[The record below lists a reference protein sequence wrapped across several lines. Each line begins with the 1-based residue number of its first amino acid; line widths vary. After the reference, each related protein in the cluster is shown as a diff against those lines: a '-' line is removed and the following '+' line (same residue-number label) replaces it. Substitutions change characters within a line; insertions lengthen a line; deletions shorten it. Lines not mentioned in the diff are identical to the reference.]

1 MSKLL
6 QKINSIPKTWFSFAD
21 IRKITGLDD
30 KSLAV
35 TLSRMVKRGELS
47 RIAGGIYTT
56 DITRI
61 DWEQFAVEKY
71 PPSYIS
77 FESALARHNILS
89 QQPVSLTMATTN
101 RSKQVKM
108 LENIII
114 YRHIQ
119 PKIFWGYLK
128 DGNILI
134 AEPEKAFLDL
144 AYLSLNG
151 YAKFDPQ
158 EMNLD
163 FLDKQKIKIYLKK
176 FNSPRLN
183 KLIKKMIVTP
193 FSK

>member
-6 QKINSIPKTWFSFAD
+6 KKINSIPKSYFSFAD
-21 IRKITGLDD
+21 IRKISSLDD

-35 TLSRMVKRGELS
+35 SLSRMVKRGELF
-47 RIAGGIYTT
+47 RITGGIYTT
-56 DITRI
+56 DISKI

-89 QQPVSLTMATTN
+89 QQPVSLTMATAN
-101 RSKQVKM
+101 RSKKTKM
-108 LENIII
+108 LDNLII

-119 PKIFWGYLK
+119 SKLFWGYLK
-128 DGNILI
+128 DGDTLM

-151 YAKFDPQ
+151 YAKFDPE

-163 FLDKQKIKIYLKK
+163 FLDKKKLKNYLKK
-176 FNSPRLN
+176 FNSSRLN
-183 KLIKKMIVTP
+183 KLIKNIKWR
-193 FSK
+193 

>member
-6 QKINSIPKTWFSFAD
+6 QKINNIPKAWFSFAD

-35 TLSRMVKRGELS
+35 SLSRMVKKGELS

-56 DITRI
+56 GVSKI

-89 QQPVSLTMATTN
+89 QQPVSLIMATTN
-101 RSKQVKM
+101 RSKKVKL
-108 LENIII
+108 LENMVI

-119 PKIFWGYLK
+119 PKLFWGYLK
-128 DGNILI
+128 EDNILI

-151 YAKFDPQ
+151 YAKFDPE

-163 FLDKQKIKIYLKK
+163 FLDKKKIKTYLKK

-183 KLIKKMIVTP
+183 KLIKKI
-193 FSK
+193 KWR